1 MSQTRKRL
9 AKSLGE
15 HMGGSGLWGGA
26 EGRRSW
32 RALKKV
38 ALEGLKAGRESLRA
52 RKRVGR
58 GKGIA
63 CWGRVTQA

>member
-1 MSQTRKRL
+1 
-9 AKSLGE
+9 
-15 HMGGSGLWGGA
+15 MGGSGLWGGA

-58 GKGIA
+58 GKGSA